1 LTCKI
6 RTELLQDGLLG
17 LERHLLPAVSRLY
30 GQDALIVTDADANVV
45 YWSRSA
51 TRIFGYS
58 AEEMVGNPL
67 SRTIPVELQA
77 KEEKMVNSLVPGALK
92 RYETQRVCR
101 DGRRIAVR
109 ASICALGGLADEPA
123 GVLRSE
129 REIPAGPD
137 ASVTASHLAAIV
149 ESSNDA
155 IVSSD
160 LDGIVTSWNKAAQ
173 RLFGYA
179 PEEMIGR
186 SILSIVPEDLHSE
199 EREILRKIRAGK
211 RIDHYET
218 RRIGKDGTV
227 VEVALTISPI
237 RDRFGNVVGSSKIG
251 RDISER
257 KEMERRLIESEK
269 IAATARMAANIA
281 HEINNPLDSV
291 MNLIYLARLN
301 LTASSKARP
310 CLLAAEGEL
319 ERVSHLARQALGY
332 YRDPGAAV
340 EIHLGTLLEEVLSV
354 YRSKLLAANIAVDC
368 AFDQRRPIKASEDEL
383 MQVFSALVVNAIDA
397 MPAGGVLT
405 IETRELA
412 EQGVEILVSDRGTG
426 ISTENLPKIFEP
438 FFTTKGHLGTGIG
451 LWVAHQLVEKR
462 GGRIAIDSRTE
473 PTCSG
478 TTVSVF
484 LPFQR

>member
-1 LTCKI
+1 MCKV
-6 RTELLQDGLLG
+6 RTELLLDELLAMDG
-17 LERHLLPAVSRLY
+17 HLLPAVSRLY
-30 GQDALIVTDADANVV
+30 SQDALIVTDTEANVL
-45 YWSRSA
+45 YWNRGA
-51 TRIFGYS
+51 TRLFGYS

-67 SRTIPVELQA
+67 SIAIPVELQDE
-77 KEEKMVNSLVPGALK
+77 EEKAVTGLIPGALK
-92 RYETQRVCR
+92 RYKTQRVCR
-101 DGRRIAVR
+101 DGRRIAIL
-109 ASICALGGLADEPA
+109 ASLCFLSGSVGEPA
-123 GVLRSE
+123 GVLRNE
-129 REIPAGPD
+129 REIPAEPD
-137 ASVTASHLAAIV
+137 ASLAASHLAAIV

-155 IVSSD
+155 IISND

-173 RLFGYA
+173 RLFGYT

-186 SILSIVPEDLHSE
+186 SILPIVPQDLHDE
-199 EREILRKIRAGK
+199 EREILYKIRAGK

-218 RRIGKDGTV
+218 RRIAKNGEM

-237 RDRFGNVVGSSKIG
+237 RDRSGNVVGSSKIA

-257 KEMERRLIESEK
+257 KETERRLLESEK
-269 IAATARMAANIA
+269 LAATARVAANIA

-301 LTASSKARP
+301 LTANSKARP

-340 EIHLGTLLEEVLSV
+340 EIHLGTLLEEVLRV

-368 AFDQRRPIKASEDEL
+368 AFDHRRHIKASEDEL
-383 MQVFSALVVNAIDA
+383 MQIFSALVVNAIDA

-405 IETRELA
+405 IKTRELA
-412 EQGVEILVSDRGTG
+412 EHGVEILVSDRGTG
-426 ISTENLPKIFEP
+426 ISPEHLPKVFEP
-438 FFTTKGHLGTGIG
+438 FFTTKGRLGTGIG

-462 GGRIAIDSRTE
+462 GGRIAIESRTE
-473 PTCSG
+473 TPCSG